1 MTTESNKLVVDHI
14 LVRYGELSTKGKNKK
29 DFIRRLFLN
38 IKNALKNFE
47 DLTYEKG
54 YDRIYIMLNGTDP
67 DLVSPI
73 LSKVFGISSFSYA
86 IKINSELDEIVKT
99 GYEVAK
105 LSNAKTFKV
114 DTKRHHKPFP
124 IFLMKS
130 IVLLQEKSYVIQK

>member
-73 LSKVFGISSFSYA
+73 LSKVF
-86 IKINSELDEIVKT
+86 DV
-99 GYEVAK
+99 
-105 LSNAKTFKV
+105 
-114 DTKRHHKPFP
+114 
-124 IFLMKS
+124 
-130 IVLLQEKSYVIQK
+130 